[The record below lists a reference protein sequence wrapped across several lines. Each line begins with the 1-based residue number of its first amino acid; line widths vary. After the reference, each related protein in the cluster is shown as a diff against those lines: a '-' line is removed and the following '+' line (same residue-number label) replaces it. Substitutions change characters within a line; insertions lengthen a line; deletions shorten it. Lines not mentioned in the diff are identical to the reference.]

1 MLLGFYFNGYRKWR
15 HENLVQYDKE
25 VDHKVYLNS
34 VYGYYFYASNYK
46 YGDDAKL
53 LGYIW
58 QIKRVL
64 KPCLSNNVFK
74 KIK

>member
-1 MLLGFYFNGYRKWR
+1 MQYGRK
-15 HENLVQYDKE
+15 
-25 VDHKVYLNS
+25 VDHKVYPNI
-34 VYGYYFYASNYK
+34 VYGYYFYANSYK

-53 LGYIW
+53 PGYIW

-74 KIK
+74 KLNKANTNIFVKQG